1 MYLYN
6 IRIVFFQEIFRD
18 GSSVL
23 NTATEGRAHFGQVI
37 DIVFL
42 FLLCV
47 FFVLSLRFSLC
58 FMFVVAKVAI
68 VVP

>member
-6 IRIVFFQEIFRD
+6 IHIVFLQEIFRD
-18 GSSVL
+18 GSSIL

-37 DIVFL
+37 DIFCC
-42 FLLCV
+42 CV
-47 FFVLSLRFSLC
+47 FSPVY
-58 FMFVVAKVAI
+58 FVVPVISRNALLKVII